1 MALPIFLI
9 NFKLQFLVSVTGHCS
24 YPANAAQA
32 AEPPAATLTAGP
44 VGTKVAESR
53 EQPTARISPWQ

>member
-1 MALPIFLI
+1 MALPVFLI

-24 YPANAAQA
+24 YPANAAHA

-44 VGTKVAESR
+44 AGTKVTESS
-53 EQPTARISPWQ
+53 EQLTAQSSPRH